1 MRFSRHVPGCGSA
14 FKPFAPT
21 VEPAAPGTG
30 ALQFYL
36 VVLEAG
42 FSPLCSVLFSME
54 IRQFGRKRR
63 NDWQHRERMQD
74 AEKGDGKS
82 CITPIFDTRI
92 RNPSG
97 PVCTRTAAPHSRGF
111 RYDAQAVECA
121 VALPALHGP
130 EAASAFNGGQSRD
143 CTTQE
148 KNKIKNSVEA
158 ESGQICPTYKQKK
171 GCIFMQPFDFIW
183 RPQGDSNP
191 R

>member
-1 MRFSRHVPGCGSA
+1 MRFSRHVPGRGSA

-97 PVCTRTAAPHSRGF
+97 PVCTRTAVH
-111 RYDAQAVECA
+111 
-121 VALPALHGP
+121 
-130 EAASAFNGGQSRD
+130 
-143 CTTQE
+143 
-148 KNKIKNSVEA
+148 I
-158 ESGQICPTYKQKK
+158 
-171 GCIFMQPFDFIW
+171 
-183 RPQGDSNP
+183 QGDSGTTRRPLSALSRSRPCTGRKLHRLSMGGNLVTAPP
-191 R
+191 RKKTK